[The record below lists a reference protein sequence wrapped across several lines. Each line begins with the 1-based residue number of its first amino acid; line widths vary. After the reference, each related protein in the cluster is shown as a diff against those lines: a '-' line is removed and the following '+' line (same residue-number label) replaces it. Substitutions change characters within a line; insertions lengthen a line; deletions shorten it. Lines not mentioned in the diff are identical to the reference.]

1 MLAFCKRLLICSTHS
16 TPPIAAGL
24 IFLVS
29 EVCRS
34 RPTLIEK
41 LISTLELC
49 PESENSSVTENTKED
64 SYFLLGNF
72 DGSKR
77 NPTYACQN
85 ASNSWELVLFKSHF
99 NPSVQSFAKSFM
111 DPTAQHTIT
120 YSGDPT
126 IDFSITSFLNRFA
139 YKNPKK
145 QQVEQR
151 RKRSQVLSE
160 EPINTSALETNSEVA
175 PEKVFFYKF
184 FGERDR
190 LIAEGK
196 SRKKK
201 RRNEDDEDEDR
212 SDLGSD
218 FDETEIDRFADKLA
232 DELMEN
238 YAAGAGN
245 PDIDDDE
252 DNFDEE
258 DFEGGSQDDS
268 DTPHL
273 DDDEAVD
280 SDNEVDFDEDE
291 DEDIDVHH
299 APGKKKKIAAVEIKD
314 KKRKKDSDIFAAA
327 EDFEDDMEANLVGVT
342 ENESNVHELKS
353 KKSNKRIRKG

>member
-1 MLAFCKRLLICSTHS
+1 M
-16 TPPIAAGL
+16 
-24 IFLVS
+24 S

-49 PESENSSVTENTKED
+49 PESENPSVTENTKED

-77 NPTYACQN
+77 NPTYACPN

-111 DPTAQHTIT
+111 EPTTQHTIT

-160 EPINTSALETNSEVA
+160 EPINTSVLETNSEVA

-201 RRNEDDEDEDR
+201 RRTEDDEDEDR

-245 PDIDDDE
+245 PDIDEDDE
-252 DNFDEE
+252 DDFDEE
-258 DFEGGSQDDS
+258 DFGGGSQDDS
-268 DTPHL
+268 DTPPL
-273 DDDEAVD
+273 DDDEVND
-280 SDNEVDFDEDE
+280 FDDEVDFDEDE
-291 DEDIDVHH
+291 DVDVHH
-299 APGKKKKIAAVEIKD
+299 APGKKKKTAAVEIKD

-342 ENESNVHELKS
+342 ENESSVHEFKS
-353 KKSNKRIRKG
+353 KKSNKRSRKG